1 MTVSDG
7 NQAERV
13 IGELVSGNFFNVL
26 GVGAHLSRVF
36 SDADDQTPD
45 GHFVTVISYNYWR
58 RRFGVAP
65 QIVGRKI
72 RVNNYPFTI
81 LGVVAQG
88 FNDVE
93 IGAAPDL
100 HAPKLGEERKS
111 RA

>member
-1 MTVSDG
+1 LESWSQVISLTCW
-7 NQAERV
+7 AWER
-13 IGELVSGNFFNVL
+13 IFPAFN
-26 GVGAHLSRVF
+26 
-36 SDADDQTPD
+36 DADDQTPD